1 MSNPT
6 PEQCSVENAAREFWT
21 SRGRRLCW
29 RINLGWML
37 DVFSP
42 AAFVALAVFS
52 GLLVTARRMGGPPL
66 WLPIAGAGLFLVAA
80 ALCYGKARRR
90 FATRSEALARLD
102 AALGLQT
109 RLSAAAQ
116 GVGRWP
122 GAEAWRA
129 LPWRWNWSRLALPP
143 AMGLLLVAA
152 AGWIPLSTPQNRV
165 PTVKPP
171 ALAEVESWLEKLE
184 ETPAIDRAS
193 LEPARQQAAELA
205 WQEPAQWYS
214 HPSLEAADHL
224 RGQLALGMQTLEGR
238 TAQISNLL
246 DAASVPMTPAEA
258 AAWQAEL
265 GKALSGLEGNLPTLN
280 PELAGQL
287 REIDASRL
295 KPLSPE
301 QIKKLKDGLCKAGGA
316 CKKPGA
322 GEGLGDEGELLAV
335 TVEGRGR
342 GGVDR
347 GPGAAPLTFSPETS
361 ELGTK
366 KMEALSPADLSRATL
381 GDRVGVSFER
391 PEVNTEASTTAGG
404 AVSTPGNGGSAVWL
418 PQNLAPAERA
428 RLQHFF
434 R

>member
-6 PEQCSVENAAREFWT
+6 PECSGENAARDFWT
-21 SRGRRLCW
+21 SRSRRLCW
-29 RINLGWML
+29 RINLGWLL

-42 AAFVALAVFS
+42 AAFVALAIFS
-52 GLLVTARRMGGPPL
+52 GLVVTARRGGGTPL
-66 WLPIAGAGLFLVAA
+66 WLPMAGGGLILCAA
-80 ALCYGKARRR
+80 AFGYGNARRR

-122 GAEAWRA
+122 GSDAWRA

-152 AGWIPLSTPQNRV
+152 AGWIPLSTPQNRI

-205 WQEPAQWYS
+205 RQEPAQWYS

-238 TAQISNLL
+238 AAQISNLL
-246 DAASVPMTPAEA
+246 DAVSVPMTPAEA

-287 REIDASRL
+287 REIDASQL
-295 KPLSPE
+295 KRLSPE

-316 CKKPGA
+316 CKKPGE
-322 GEGLGDEGELLAV
+322 GEALGDEGELLAV

-361 ELGTK
+361 ELGSK

-381 GDRVGVSFER
+381 GDRVGVSFDR
-391 PEVNTEASTTAGG
+391 PELNTETSTTAGG
-404 AVSTPGNGGSAVWL
+404 AVSTSGNGGSAVWL

-428 RLQHFF
+428 RLRQFF

>member
-6 PEQCSVENAAREFWT
+6 PECSGENAARDFWT

-37 DVFSP
+37 DVFSL

-52 GLLVTARRMGGPPL
+52 GLLVTARRMGGTPL
-66 WLPIAGAGLFLVAA
+66 WLPVAGAGLFLVAA
-80 ALCYGKARRR
+80 ALCYGQARRR

-122 GAEAWRA
+122 GSEAWRA

-143 AMGLLLVAA
+143 AMGLLLVVA
-152 AGWIPLSTPQNRV
+152 AGWIPLSTPQNLI

-184 ETPAIDRAS
+184 ETPEIDRAC

-205 WQEPAQWYS
+205 RQEPAQWYS

-295 KPLSPE
+295 KPL
-301 QIKKLKDGLCKAGGA
+301 
-316 CKKPGA
+316 
-322 GEGLGDEGELLAV
+322 
-335 TVEGRGR
+335 
-342 GGVDR
+342 
-347 GPGAAPLTFSPETS
+347 
-361 ELGTK
+361 
-366 KMEALSPADLSRATL
+366 
-381 GDRVGVSFER
+381 
-391 PEVNTEASTTAGG
+391 
-404 AVSTPGNGGSAVWL
+404 
-418 PQNLAPAERA
+418 
-428 RLQHFF
+428 
-434 R
+434 